1 MPFETPDF
9 RKMTLTEI
17 RENISDL
24 NRKIVSL
31 RNQEQSA
38 HEEYMLGVGLGSIGA
53 MAAAIFVPPAVFAV
67 AAGGGIVLIE
77 KAMDNREL
85 SAKLTAHENLRAQF
99 KKVYKSRPGR
109 KQFDLAARRAR
120 EDIRRANA
128 PRKVRRRYGEY

>member
-9 RKMTLTEI
+9 RKMTLHEI

-24 NRKIVSL
+24 NRKIVSM

-53 MAAAIFVPPAVFAV
+53 MAAAIFVPPAVFAI
-67 AAGGGIVLIE
+67 AAGGGIVLLD

-85 SAKLTAHENLRAQF
+85 SAKLAAHENLRAQF

-109 KQFDLAARRAR
+109 KQFDLAARRTR

>member
-9 RKMTLTEI
+9 RKMTLNEI

-31 RNQEQSA
+31 RRDEQSA
-38 HEEYMLGVGLGSIGA
+38 HETYMLGVGLSSAGA
-53 MAAAIFVPPAVFAV
+53 FAAALFVPPVAFAV
-67 AAGGGIVLIE
+67 AAGSGIMLFE

-85 SAKLTAHENLRAQF
+85 SAKLAAHENLRAQF
-99 KKVYKSRPGR
+99 KKVYRARPGR

-128 PRKVRRRYGEY
+128 PRKIRRRYGEY